1 MTCVLHVMWSLDFGG
16 IERLVLDLCKEQRKN
31 GMEAQVL
38 VGRATGRLAEQFAAE
53 RIPVIDANLKN
64 GFDVGRSG
72 NTKNLESMGKADI
85 IHIHAFSPV
94 FSKMAVKSGTPI
106 VFTDHG
112 NYGLGRKRTWRDHV
126 KSAMQSIFFK
136 KHVSFITFNS
146 HYTKGLAKDNFKIDG
161 IQNKVVY
168 NGINLEKY
176 EDVIEA
182 IEVDV
187 PAHLQEKFIIGTT
200 SRFAGFKRIDRLIEA
215 FALLPE
221 REECCLL
228 LVGDGPLR
236 SSYEDLVN
244 RLDIKEQ
251 VYFTGFQSNVRDY
264 QMAMDVCVFPSCG
277 EPFGLVAVE
286 TLALGKPTLVMRD
299 GGGIV
304 EVVEP
309 VEPNNIVDGVQGL
322 ANRLIELKKEWSAD
336 LLENSI
342 HIDARRKRAQMFKV
356 SHMAKEFSDV
366 YLQCLQSSSANQ

>member
-1 MTCVLHVMWSLDFGG
+1 MTCVLHIMWSLDFGG

-38 VGRATGRLAEQFAAE
+38 VGRATGRLAEQFADE
-53 RIPVIDANLKN
+53 RISVIDANLKN
-64 GFDVGRSG
+64 GFDMGRSG
-72 NTKNLESMGKADI
+72 KTKILESMGKADI

-126 KSAMQSIFFK
+126 KFAMQSRFFK
-136 KHVSFITFNS
+136 KHVNFMTFNS
-146 HYTKGLAKDNFKIDG
+146 HYTKGLAKGNFKIDG

-176 EDVIEA
+176 EDRTGA
-182 IEVDV
+182 IEVDI
-187 PAHLQEKFIIGTT
+187 PAHLQDKFIIGTT

-221 REECCLL
+221 CEDCCLL

-236 SSYEDLVN
+236 SSYEDLVKT
-244 RLDIKEQ
+244 LGIEEQ

-309 VEPNNIVDGVQGL
+309 VEPDNIVDGVQGL
-322 ANRLIELKKEWSAD
+322 ASRLAVLKKEWSAGF
-336 LLENSI
+336 LENSKY
-342 HIDARRKRAQMFKV
+342 IDVRRERAQRFKI
-356 SHMAKEFSDV
+356 SHMTSEFSDV
-366 YLQCLQSSSANQ
+366 YSQCLQSSSVNQ